1 MKKESRVILTE
12 EQHQVL
18 TMAAERAGMALATYL
33 RNCGLRDA
41 ASIGLHA
48 EQPRPD

>member
-12 EQHQVL
+12 EQHQLL
-18 TMAAERAGMALATYL
+18 TAAAERVGMALATYL
-33 RNCGLRDA
+33 RTCAMRDA
-41 ASIGLHA
+41 KAMGLHA